1 VSARILV
8 VDDIEANVRLLEAK
22 LSAEYY
28 QVSVAY
34 DGPTALALAAAEL
47 PDVILL
53 DVMMPG
59 QDGPATL
66 AVLRAN
72 PATAAIPVVFLT
84 AKAMPDELQRL
95 MRLGVRGVLNKPFDP
110 MTLPAQLQL
119 VLAGGAP

>member
-1 VSARILV
+1 VKVLLIDDE
-8 VDDIEANVRLLEAK
+8 DDIRRIARLSLARVGG
-22 LSAEYY
+22 LDVIDAP
-28 QVSVAY
+28 
-34 DGPTALALAAAEL
+34 DGATGAARAAAES